1 MTSLAYL
8 TMVEAI
14 PKAGVAMPQGGGHSH
29 RPSSKSSLVNYL
41 TDKIQMMSAKH
52 RYCYGE

>member
-1 MTSLAYL
+1 
-8 TMVEAI
+8 MVEAI